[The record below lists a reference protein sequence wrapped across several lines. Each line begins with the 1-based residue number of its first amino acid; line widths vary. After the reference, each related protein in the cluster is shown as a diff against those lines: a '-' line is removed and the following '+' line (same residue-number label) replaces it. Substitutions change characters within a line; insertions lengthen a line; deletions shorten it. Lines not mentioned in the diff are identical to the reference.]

1 MPKRIGT
8 RTVLLENKPTVIG
21 HAAVV
26 GQTEGEGPLGKE
38 FDRVHQD
45 DTVGKASF
53 EQAESA
59 MQREAIVC
67 ALEKAGKTPA
77 DADFILSGDLLAQC
91 IGSAFGV
98 RDLGIPFL
106 GLYGACSTMALSLGL
121 ASVLVDSGAAN
132 LAVAATSSHFASA
145 ERQFRQPLEYGGQR
159 PPTAQRTATAAG
171 ATVLTNPSPK
181 ASGKTLPRI
190 AAVTFGKIVD
200 LGIKDANNMGAAMAP
215 AAADTIAAFLEDTN
229 TKPTDYD
236 LILTGDLGTVGT
248 ALLAELLEKDHQIDI
263 RAVHNDCGLLI
274 YDREKQDVHAG
285 GSGCGCA
292 ESVLNA
298 HILNR
303 MEQGELKK
311 VLLTATGALMSLT
324 SSLQGES
331 IPSVAHA
338 VLITADDA

>member
-8 RTVLLENKPTVIG
+8 RTVLLENKPAVIG

-171 ATVLTNPSPK
+171 ATVLTNLPTK
-181 ASGKTLPRI
+181 ATGKIHPRI

-215 AAADTIAAFLEDTN
+215 AAADTITAFLEDTN

-248 ALLAELLEKDHQIDI
+248 ALLAELLEKDRQIDI
-263 RAVHNDCGLLI
+263 RSVHNDCGLLI

-292 ESVLNA
+292 ASVLNA
-298 HILNR
+298 HILTR

>member
-171 ATVLTNPSPK
+171 ATVLTNPQTK
-181 ASGKTLPRI
+181 ATGKIRPRI

-236 LILTGDLGTVGT
+236 LILTGDLGSVGT
-248 ALLAELLEKDHQIDI
+248 ALLAELLEKDRQIDI
-263 RAVHNDCGLLI
+263 RSVHNDCGLLI

-292 ESVLNA
+292 ASVLNA